1 MKWEEN
7 RMQRVI
13 SIVLCVVMLIC
24 TSFPVFSEEIEDAND
39 ILETLLEQVC
49 FWLNFLII

>member
-1 MKWEEN
+1 
-7 RMQRVI
+7 MQRVI

-39 ILETLLEQVC
+39 IYGLLLVE
-49 FWLNFLII
+49 FSDNLGK